1 MTLHQAI
8 TEAVKQRK
16 LTAYFIA
23 TEAKRLN
30 GGNFPV
36 SINHVSEYLAGR
48 KDMTGKKLDWV
59 LRVLGLEIVHRH
71 I

>member
-1 MTLHQAI
+1 MTIHEAI
-8 TEAVKQRK
+8 TQAVSKQK

-30 GGNFPV
+30 GGDFPV
-36 SINHVSEYLAGR
+36 SINHVNEYLAGR

-59 LRVLGLEIVHRH
+59 LRVLGLQVASRG
-71 I
+71 

>member
-1 MTLHQAI
+1 MTIHQAI
-8 TEAVKQRK
+8 TQAVSEQK

-30 GGNFPV
+30 GGHYPV
-36 SINHVSEYLAGR
+36 SINHVNEYLAGR

>member
-1 MTLHQAI
+1 VSGRLTLHQAI
-8 TEAVKQRK
+8 TEAVSKQK

-30 GGNFPV
+30 GGHFPV

-48 KDMTGKKLDWV
+48 KDMTGKKRETDN
-59 LRVLGLEIVHRH
+59 G
-71 I
+71 